1 LQDHYFSAKP
11 AAKHE
16 IRQFRAMLRGREFT
30 FVTDAGV
37 FSKEHIDTGTELL
50 INKAP
55 LAGTGAGAGV
65 KKAADIGCGYG
76 PIGVAAAAFMPGA
89 EVYLIDPNERAV
101 ELAAQNIRLNG
112 IRNAY
117 ALCGSGLEAVQGHM
131 FDLILTNPPIRA
143 GKEVIYDLFRQSW
156 AQLNPGGCL
165 VVVIRTN
172 QGAKSTAKYLEEL
185 FGEVSEI
192 EKGSGFRL
200 YQAVKQP

>member
-11 AAKHE
+11 AAKHD
-16 IRQFRAMLRGREFT
+16 IRQFRAVLRGKEFT

-37 FSKEHIDTGTELL
+37 FSKDHIDNGTELL

-55 LAGTGAGAGV
+55 LSGA
-65 KKAADIGCGYG
+65 KKVADLGCGYG
-76 PIGVAAAAFMPGA
+76 PIGVAAAAFMSEA

-101 ELAAQNIRLNG
+101 ELAARNIRLNG

-143 GKEVIYDLFRQSW
+143 GKEVIYELFRQSW
-156 AQLNPGGCL
+156 AQLNPGGRL
-165 VVVIRTN
+165 IIVIRTN
-172 QGAKSTAKYLEEL
+172 QGAKSAAKYLEEL

-200 YQAVKQP
+200 YQAVKQH